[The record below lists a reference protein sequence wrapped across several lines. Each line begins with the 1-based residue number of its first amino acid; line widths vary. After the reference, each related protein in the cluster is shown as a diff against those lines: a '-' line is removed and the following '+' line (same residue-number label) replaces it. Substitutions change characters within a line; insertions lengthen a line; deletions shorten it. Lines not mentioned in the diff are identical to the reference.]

1 MSMSFTVKN
10 KLFAGF
16 DSVLLLTTLVNVFNY
31 FKLNDVINTE
41 KRLVELRLPTK
52 MAFMELTDGV
62 FT

>member
-1 MSMSFTVKN
+1 MSYTVKN
-10 KLFAGF
+10 KLFIGF
-16 DSVLLLTTLVNVFNY
+16 DLVLLLTTLVNVFNY

>member
-10 KLFAGF
+10 KLFPGF
-16 DSVLLLTTLVNVFNY
+16 DLVLLLTTLVNVFNY

>member
-1 MSMSFTVKN
+1 MSFTVKN

-16 DSVLLLTTLVNVFNY
+16 DLALLLTTLVNVFNY

>member
-1 MSMSFTVKN
+1 MIFTVKN

-16 DSVLLLTTLVNVFNY
+16 DSVLLLTTLVIVFNY

-41 KRLVELRLPTK
+41 KRLVELRFPTK
-52 MAFMELTDGV
+52 MAFMELTDEV